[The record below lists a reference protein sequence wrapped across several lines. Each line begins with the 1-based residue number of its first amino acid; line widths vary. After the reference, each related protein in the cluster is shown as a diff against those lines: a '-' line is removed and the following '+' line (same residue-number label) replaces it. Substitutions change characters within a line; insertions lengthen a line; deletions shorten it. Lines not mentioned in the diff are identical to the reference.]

1 MNYIQLTDDV
11 HYNWRTGSSTE
22 KAKAVKNFYSSD
34 CHVELVQVGSG
45 CTSKGSCQ
53 CNTTE
58 KPAYCSGFT
67 KDKNSGKKCS
77 YTYYKHYGL
86 VVPR

>member
-22 KAKAVKNFYSSD
+22 KSKAVKNFYSSD

-77 YTYYKHYGL
+77 YTYHKHYGL